1 MEPQDNKLLA
11 LQKAISGHEQAEAGL
26 ADVASCFPP
35 DLHATMLARIVEN
48 LADLHAEV
56 SRLQVDRDEPPEQD
70 GEGSPPAA

>member
-1 MEPQDNKLLA
+1 MEPQDNKLLS

-26 ADVASCFPP
+26 ADVVNCFPA

-56 SRLQVDRDEPPEQD
+56 SRLQVDRAEHPEED
-70 GEGSPPAA
+70 GEGASPAA